1 MWLVTTFGCF
11 SVVEKPE
18 DRGTGF
24 VTVRARVRGDLES
37 LRTKYLPELEE
48 TIATPERDYAFRARA
63 NKAALAAA
71 VGRIVMDVD
80 YVNFKSEV
88 ANRMGYAREQIYHEV
103 WETLAV
109 LQLPEPGRRRRAD

>member
-1 MWLVTTFGCF
+1 MWLLTTFGCF

-24 VTVRARVRGDLES
+24 LTVRARVRGDLES
-37 LRTKYLPELEE
+37 LRTKYLPELGE
-48 TIATPERDYAFRARA
+48 TVATPERDYAFRARA
-63 NKAALAAA
+63 SREALAAA
-71 VGRIVMDVD
+71 AGQIVMDID

-103 WETLAV
+103 WETLAA
-109 LQLPEPGRRRRAD
+109 LQLPEARRRRGE